1 MTDGRC
7 LPGDTVKLPA
17 AAAARGRRPPAGLPP
32 APAQRSERPIG
43 FNTFPRGREKL
54 AAAGPGSDARSKFH
68 VVDGLINSVLHP
80 GDSVI
85 QVQKLIQTPVL

>member
-1 MTDGRC
+1 MAVMRRRGER
-7 LPGDTVKLPA
+7 A
-17 AAAARGRRPPAGLPP
+17 AAGG
-32 APAQRSERPIG
+32 QRSERPIG